1 MALKIKITEDRV
13 KISNWMRKNYPSLGM
28 AHLQKLC
35 RIGEIRVNGSRAGAT
50 DAMAAG
56 DEIKLPPYIEEYKA
70 ARAPS
75 GYAEDDARDFER
87 MTIYEDKEIIAVNKP
102 AGMSS
107 QGGSGVEKHMDALAN
122 FARPDLGGNIR
133 LVHRLDKDTSGVL
146 VMAKGYEAARAMSDL
161 FRTREVKKIYL
172 ALAYGNF
179 KTPEGIVRAAILEE
193 KDSLRISES
202 REAKR
207 AITKFKVMDEAFGK
221 LSLVRLEPETG
232 RMHQL
237 RLHMAHIGH
246 PIVGDFKYGRQGE
259 FARLKESLDIERRL
273 FLHAH
278 SIEIPGKRK
287 ITAEMPDYMKRICK
301 FLNFGMK
308 K

>member
-1 MALKIKITEDRV
+1 MAHKIKIAEDRI
-13 KISNWMRKNYPSLGM
+13 KISGWMKKNYPSLGM

-35 RIGEIRVNGSRAGAT
+35 RIGEIRLNGSRAAAT
-50 DAMAAG
+50 EAMVAG
-56 DEIKLPPYIEEYKA
+56 DELKIPPYLEEYKA
-70 ARAPS
+70 ARTPH
-75 GYAEDDARDFER
+75 GYTADDAKDFAR
-87 MTIYEDKEIIAVNKP
+87 TAVYEDKDIIAVNKP
-102 AGMSS
+102 AGISS
-107 QGGSGVEKHMDALAN
+107 QGGTGMEKHMDELAN
-122 FARPDLGGNIR
+122 FARPDLRGNAR

-146 VMAKGYEAARAMSDL
+146 VIAKNYDAARAMGEL
-161 FRTREVKKIYL
+161 FKTREIKKTYL
-172 ALAYGNF
+172 ALAYGNL
-179 KTPEGIVRAAILEE
+179 KAKEGTIRAPILEGP
-193 KDSLRISES
+193 DGPRVSEA
-202 REAKR
+202 RGAKR
-207 AITKFKVMDEAFGK
+207 AVTKFKVMDEAFGK

-259 FARLKESLDIERRL
+259 FARLKETLDIDRRL
-273 FLHAH
+273 YLHAH

-287 ITAEMPDYMKRICK
+287 ITAGMPEHMERICK